1 MSSTSLQMENKNIL
15 DDSTKTKLEIFYN
28 NTQETLEKGF
38 ETAFKNLNESLI
50 TTINTAFSSF
60 ESEKNVVSITTGK
73 ITKKQCQD

>member
-38 ETAFKNLNESLI
+38 ETACKN
-50 TTINTAFSSF
+50 
-60 ESEKNVVSITTGK
+60 
-73 ITKKQCQD
+73 